1 MKLSRMLSLVLVL
14 ALLGVL
20 FTGCAAT
27 EEAVTLRV
35 GGMKGPTTMGM
46 VSLIQADADGTA
58 EGDYEFTVATNADE
72 LTPKFIRGEL
82 DIIAVPANLAANL
95 YQKTEGEAQLLALNT
110 LGVLY
115 VVDKNT
121 GITSVADLKGKTIY
135 ATGKGTTPEF
145 TLRHILQKNGID
157 PDKDVT
163 IEFKSEP
170 TEIVALLKSSDS
182 GVAMLPQPFVTVAQT
197 NMEGLKIALDLT
209 EEWEKVDTDSSVVT
223 GVLVVRKSFAAE
235 HPKAVETFLAEY
247 AASVQQINDDPA
259 VGAPLVE
266 EYIAVKAAIAQKA
279 IPACNLVCI
288 TGKDMQPVIGGY
300 LEALH
305 AQDPAAVGGALPE
318 ADFYYVD

>member
-1 MKLSRMLSLVLVL
+1 MKFTRILSAVLLL
-14 ALLGVL
+14 ALLAAV
-20 FTGCAAT
+20 FAGCAVT
-27 EEAVTLRV
+27 EEEVTLRV

-46 VSLIQADADGTA
+46 VNLIQADADGTA

-163 IEFKSEP
+163 IAFKSEP

-182 GVAMLPQPFVTVAQT
+182 GVAMLPQPFVTVAKTQV
-197 NMEGLKIALDLT
+197 EGLNVALDLT
-209 EEWEKVDTDSSVVT
+209 QEWNKLSDTGMLIT
-223 GVLVVRKSFAAE
+223 AGVMVRKEFAENNPEAL
-235 HPKAVETFLAEY
+235 KAFLKEFE
-247 AASVQQINDDPA
+247 ASVNYINEN
-259 VGAPLVE
+259 VEEGAALVE
-266 EYIAVKAAIAQKA
+266 KQDIVKAPVAKQA
-279 IPACNLVCI
+279 IPYCNIVCI
-288 TGKDMQPVIGGY
+288 TGDEMKTALEGYFQVLFEQNPKALGG
-300 LEALH
+300 
-305 AQDPAAVGGALPE
+305 QLPTE
-318 ADFYYVD
+318 DYYYVG

>member
-1 MKLSRMLSLVLVL
+1 MNIKRIFSLVLCL
-14 ALLGVL
+14 ALLVGAL
-20 FTGCAAT
+20 AGCAAP

-46 VSLIQADADGTA
+46 VNLINASSEKTA
-58 EGDYEFTVATNADE
+58 EGDYEFTVAVNADE
-72 LTPKFIRGEL
+72 LTPKFIKGEL

-95 YQKTEGEAQLLALNT
+95 YQKTKGEAQLLALNT

-115 VVDKNT
+115 VVAKNE
-121 GITSVADLKGKTIY
+121 SVSAISDLRGKTIY

-145 TLRHILQKNGID
+145 TLRHILAKNGID

-163 IEFKSEP
+163 LEFKSEP

-182 GVAMLPQPFVTVAQT
+182 GIAMLPQPFVTVAKT
-197 NMEGLKIALDLT
+197 NVEGLSVVLDLT
-209 EEWEKVDTDSSVVT
+209 REWEKVDTNSSVVT

-235 HPKAVETFLAEY
+235 HPKAVETFLTEY
-247 AASVQQINDDPA
+247 AASVEKINSDPA
-259 VGAPLVE
+259 ASAALVE
-266 EYIAVKAAIAQKA
+266 EYIGVKAPIATQA

-288 TGKDMQPVIGGY
+288 TGKDMQPKIGGY

-305 AQDPAAVGGALPE
+305 AQNPAAVGGALPE
-318 ADFYYVD
+318 ADFYYAG